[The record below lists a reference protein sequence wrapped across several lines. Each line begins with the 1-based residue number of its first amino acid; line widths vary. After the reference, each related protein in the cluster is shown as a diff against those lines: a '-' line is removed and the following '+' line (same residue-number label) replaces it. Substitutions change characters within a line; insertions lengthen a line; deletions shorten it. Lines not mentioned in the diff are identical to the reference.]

1 MRNFYRLTQGLDTS
15 PVMHALQSRPELW
28 NRNDLRRT
36 YPETPHRE
44 CDDIWLRFQP
54 EGMTNEQIVDA
65 HESVNYPAMSEL
77 PMVRSII
84 FGLMRQVEGER
95 LGRVLITRLAP
106 GARIYPHADGGDH
119 AAYFRRYQIA
129 LQSLPG
135 VMFRA
140 GDEAVNMQ
148 TGEVWWFNN
157 GIEHEVV
164 NNSADDRLALI
175 VDIRPCA

>member
-1 MRNFYRLTQGLDTS
+1 MDTS
-15 PVMHALQSRPELW
+15 HIVHDLTSRPELW

-54 EGMTNEQIVDA
+54 EGLTNEQIVDA

-129 LQSLPG
+129 LHSLPG

-140 GDEAVNMQ
+140 GDEIVNMQ
-148 TGEVWWFNN
+148 TGDVWWFNN

-175 VDIRPCA
+175 VDIRPCV